1 MRAILTPCTGVCTL
15 DEQGLGL
22 GCHRSA
28 AEITRWVQMDDEER
42 RRLMERELPR
52 REAQRTG

>member
-15 DEQGLGL
+15 DEQGLCL

>member
-15 DEQGLGL
+15 DEQGLCL

-42 RRLMERELPR
+42 RRLMGRELPR